1 MTEQNQTANQEV
13 TSDELVTE
21 TIQPEQTTNED
32 KFFGVKT
39 TIGKTPEDRLAE
51 KPKESQE
58 TDELEIEVIEDHSK
72 HKNKFGDTKVSINN
86 NLLCYVSGQEKDLFI
101 QEFRELINKYRI

>member
-13 TSDELVTE
+13 TSNELVTE

-51 KPKESQE
+51 KPK
-58 TDELEIEVIEDHSK
+58 
-72 HKNKFGDTKVSINN
+72 
-86 NLLCYVSGQEKDLFI
+86 NLKKLT
-101 QEFRELINKYRI
+101 N

>member
-39 TIGKTPEDRLAE
+39 TIGIFE
-51 KPKESQE
+51 KLFLIF
-58 TDELEIEVIEDHSK
+58 TDNSK
-72 HKNKFGDTKVSINN
+72 GSISPILNIDITKSICSS
-86 NLLCYVSGQEKDLFI
+86 LKILKAFSAVDA
-101 QEFRELINKYRI
+101 